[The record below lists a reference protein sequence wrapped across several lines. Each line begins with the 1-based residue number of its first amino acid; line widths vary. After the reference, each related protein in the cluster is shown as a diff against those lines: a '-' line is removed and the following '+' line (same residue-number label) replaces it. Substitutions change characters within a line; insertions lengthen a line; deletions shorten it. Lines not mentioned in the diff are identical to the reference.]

1 VSKGRVKSSAP
12 NERAKALTDIKHI
25 FRSNEYSLRIE
36 NLSDKTWHSLFEA
49 LFECA
54 HTERTSYLRHV
65 KGSQRSVETRLE
77 SCASTLRAVVEVGVT
92 KLRNKTVR
100 ALIDHILQTLP
111 ISDGYCGPLSVD
123 YLKVLRI
130 VFQYQPHVEHL
141 REYKKNADSEY
152 QEWSEIVEFCVDA
165 INYYAGHT
173 DSGNSD
179 TPLSTG
185 RSLLQIPTTSA
196 DFSTKSVVVDS
207 MPKSPRLGRSLVQL
221 EELVSCIRYLTNVT
235 NAPVP
240 KKATVVL
247 NALVKFLQT
256 TRSVGRAHHH
266 AISAINSVLTRIIPH
281 SIEAAQQAVLQILP
295 LIKDLWLSK
304 SATFRDEMLASLV
317 LARSHVMN
325 VLGMSDVGMSDHL
338 ENVDGLL
345 DVLVL
350 DYARRSEREQL
361 ALDDLSLKAQTT
373 HQAKS
378 IPLQNIG
385 FRLRSGNLK
394 GEASWTL
401 VELIS
406 FYASALDGLKKHQSN
421 AMDPD
426 VDLEA
431 TSVKRMRLSSRFE
444 DFLQQTIYSSGS
456 SKLSSLQILTFMVRF
471 TKLDVT
477 QIENILDRLMPLLTS
492 ERGSVSSWALLFITK
507 SVYSQP

>member
-1 VSKGRVKSSAP
+1 M
-12 NERAKALTDIKHI
+12 KALTDIKHI

-54 HTERTSYLRHV
+54 QTERTSYLRHS
-65 KGSQRSVETRLE
+65 KGSQRSVENRLE

-100 ALIDHILQTLP
+100 ALLDHILQTLP
-111 ISDGYCGPLSVD
+111 TSDGYCGPLSVD

-152 QEWSEIVEFCVDA
+152 QEWSEMVEFCVDA

-185 RSLLQIPTTSA
+185 RSVLQIPTTSA
-196 DFSTKSVVVDS
+196 EFSTKSVVVDS
-207 MPKSPRLGRSLVQL
+207 VPKSPHLGRSMVEL
-221 EELVSCIRYLTNVT
+221 EELVSCIRYLTNAT
-235 NAPVP
+235 NAPVS
-240 KKATVVL
+240 KRATVVL

-256 TRSVGRAHHH
+256 ARSVGRAHHH
-266 AISAINSVLTRIIPH
+266 AISAINSILARIIPH
-281 SIEAAQQAVLQILP
+281 SIEAAQQAVLQVLP

-317 LARSHVMN
+317 LARCHVMN
-325 VLGMSDVGMSDHL
+325 VLGSSDVEMSDHL
-338 ENVDGLL
+338 SNVESLL

-350 DYARRSEREQL
+350 DYTRRSEREQL
-361 ALDDLSLKAQTT
+361 SLDDLSLKAQTI
-373 HQAKS
+373 HQTKS
-378 IPLQNIG
+378 IPLQNVG
-385 FRLRSGNLK
+385 FRLRSRNLR
-394 GEASWTL
+394 GEASWTV

-406 FYASALDGLKKHQSN
+406 SYASALDGLKNRQSN
-421 AMDPD
+421 TMGLDI
-426 VDLEA
+426 VLEA
-431 TSVKRMRLSSRFE
+431 TSAKRMRLSSRFE
-444 DFLQQTIYSSGS
+444 DFLQQAVYSSGS
-456 SKLSSLQILTFMVRF
+456 SKLSSLQILTFMVQF
-471 TKLDVT
+471 TKLEVT

-507 SVYSQP
+507 SVHSEP